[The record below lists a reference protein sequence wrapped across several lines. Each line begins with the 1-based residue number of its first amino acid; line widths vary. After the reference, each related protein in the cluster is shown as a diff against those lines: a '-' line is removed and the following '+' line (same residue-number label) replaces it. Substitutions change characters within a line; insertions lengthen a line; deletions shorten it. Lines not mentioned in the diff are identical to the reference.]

1 MREKLPSR
9 YALMY
14 GNIEKAYARNGKI
27 RVVYSYSDNIPYQIM
42 TDQIM
47 TDGEIIEL
55 AVNEK
60 GVLLTV
66 EYSR

>member
-1 MREKLPSR
+1 MREKLPSK

-14 GNIEKAYARNGKI
+14 GTIEETYARDGKI
-27 RVVYSYSDNIPYQIM
+27 RVVYSYSDNTPDQIM
-42 TDQIM
+42 TDQVM

-60 GVLLTV
+60 GVLLTI
-66 EYSR
+66 EYNQ